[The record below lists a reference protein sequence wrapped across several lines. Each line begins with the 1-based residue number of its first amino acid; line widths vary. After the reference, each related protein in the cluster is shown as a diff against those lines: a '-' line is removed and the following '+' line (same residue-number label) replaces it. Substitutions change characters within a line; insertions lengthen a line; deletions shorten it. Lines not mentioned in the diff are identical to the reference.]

1 MVLLKVIYKN
11 INAKIAL
18 SILAKENNVWKT
30 LQNYIKS
37 INDNGLEAEFT
48 HLKTKL
54 RVHSGLKLENKMK
67 FISNYFRL
75 KNDERWVK
83 SVELYQHFLPL
94 SQDFKIKYLC

>member
-1 MVLLKVIYKN
+1 MVLLKVIYKD

-18 SILAKENNVWKT
+18 SILAKENNICIKT

-54 RVHSGLKLENKMK
+54 RVYSGLKLENKKK

-75 KNDERWVK
+75 KNDER
-83 SVELYQHFLPL
+83 
-94 SQDFKIKYLC
+94 